1 MLGGYEALSP
11 SDALGSLKF
20 LEEFVTGAPPRIQHR
35 RVLGTP
41 PTAMFAPWLCGPDSS
56 RAASAVADCGAG
68 IGRVSREVL
77 LRVFNRGDLVEVNPK
92 FVEQAKRC
100 VGTTRARTL
109 LGLWLGSTW
118 ENACVGGRSRDL
130 TDGRLERFICSGL
143 QDFTPEAGRYDAI
156 WSQWVLG
163 HLHDGTS
170 QKTRLFLNLWRGL
183 RQNTRAAL
191 GLGRQPTL

>member
-20 LEEFVTGAPPRIQHR
+20 LEEFVTGASPRIQHR

-41 PTAMFAPWLCGPDSS
+41 PTAMIAPCQFGPDSGC
-56 RAASAVADCGAG
+56 AASAIADCGAG

-77 LRVFNRGDLVEVNPK
+77 LRVFDRGDLVEVNPK

-109 LGLWLGSTW
+109 LGLLICSTLSG
-118 ENACVGGRSRDL
+118 ENPFVGGRSRDL

-163 HLHDGTS
+163 HLNDGTS
-170 QKTRLFLNLWRGL
+170 PQKK
-183 RQNTRAAL
+183 RAVF
-191 GLGRQPTL
+191 